1 MDPDQPS
8 PAEVAA
14 HIASVD
20 DATLEDQLTLLGVDS
35 ALTQVFEEM
44 ARRFLPFRAPGRT
57 AVIQYDVRLRDGSV
71 RSWQLSIHDGAC
83 TASPGTDRT
92 AQVTAEIALPKFMR
106 MVTGAIEPMAAFM
119 SGDLKMRGDVMLAQQ
134 MQNWFDRSY

>member
-20 DATLEDQLTLLGVDS
+20 DATLEDQLTLLGVDT

-57 AVIQYDVRLRDGSV
+57 AVMQYDVRLRDGSV
-71 RSWQLSIHDGAC
+71 RAWQLSIHDGAC
-83 TASPGTDRT
+83 TASPGTGRT
-92 AQVTAEIALPKFMR
+92 AQVTAEIALPTFMR
-106 MVTGAIEPMAAFM
+106 MVTGAIEPVAAFM
-119 SGDLKMRGDVMLAQQ
+119 SGDLKMRGDMMLAQQ